1 MYLNLLQVLWAAST
15 AKPGQILRG
24 GLGKSAN
31 RFGLKLFG
39 KSGVT
44 ALKGIFGRVPI
55 FGPIM
60 VAVGSILAGEPLDQT
75 LFKAF
80 GAAIGGFLGSFIPIP
95 VLGTLLGEMI
105 GTYGGDLAYILFK
118 GGGAEAVG
126 QKLKKDIEGLLQV
139 GKACHGLGIQWIWS
153 FL

>member
-1 MYLNLLQVLWAAST
+1 
-15 AKPGQILRG
+15 
-24 GLGKSAN
+24 
-31 RFGLKLFG
+31 
-39 KSGVT
+39 
-44 ALKGIFGRVPI
+44 
-55 FGPIM
+55 M

-118 GGGAEAVG
+118 GGGAEEVG

-139 GKACHGLGIQWIWS
+139 GAAMDWASNGFGRFYEGLPKHKILIG
-153 FL
+153 